1 MHAKGVEP
9 PTSSPPQ
16 QTRKLQDLI
25 GDLCYNCF
33 VCNTSQALG
42 LLELKKNFCQ
52 KQKPCKNYCLSE
64 Y

>member
-16 QTRKLQDLI
+16 QTRKLQDRI

-42 LLELKKNFCQ
+42 LLELKEHKLM
-52 KQKPCKNYCLSE
+52 KLI
-64 Y
+64 